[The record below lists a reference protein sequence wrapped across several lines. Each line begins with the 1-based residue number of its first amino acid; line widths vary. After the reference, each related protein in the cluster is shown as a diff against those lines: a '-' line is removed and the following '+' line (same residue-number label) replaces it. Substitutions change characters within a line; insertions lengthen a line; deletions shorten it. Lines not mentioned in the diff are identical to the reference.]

1 MTDYL
6 FLASGFV
13 LLILGGEMLVRGAV
27 DVAKQ
32 LGMSPLLIGITL
44 VGFGTSA
51 PELVTSVQASIAGSP
66 GIAVGNIV
74 GSCIANILLIV
85 GVAAIIMPLTV
96 HAHSLRRDGAI
107 VLLSALAFMVLSFTY
122 PLDRMVGAG
131 FVLGLLAYLT
141 YAYVQEMKLSNG
153 GHTAAYD
160 KGEAA
165 EEVIG
170 ELNEPTPADKVISVP
185 LALAMAVAG
194 LVIIIFGGKL
204 LVDGAVGI
212 ARTWGVSET
221 VIGLTIVAV
230 GTSMPELVT
239 SVIAAIRKHTDVAVG
254 NVLGSNIYNILGI
267 GGVTGLIAPTEIP
280 TEIVYFD
287 NPVMVAA
294 SVLLLAFAFIGGHVS
309 RVQGFFLL
317 ACYATYL
324 YVLIPK
330 SPAVET
336 AASLAL

>member
-6 FLASGFV
+6 FLAAGFV
-13 LLILGGEMLVRGAV
+13 LLIFGGEMLVRGAV
-27 DVAKQ
+27 DVAKKF
-32 LGMSPLLIGITL
+32 GMSPLLIGITL

-51 PELVTSVQASIAGSP
+51 PELVTSVQASLAGSP

-74 GSCIANILLIV
+74 GSSISNILLIV

-96 HAHSLRRDGAI
+96 HAHSLQRDGAV
-107 VLLSALAFMVLSFTY
+107 VLLSALAFTVLAFTY

-131 FVLGLLAYLT
+131 FVLALLAYLT
-141 YAYVQEMKLSNG
+141 YAYVQEMKISNG

-165 EEVIG
+165 KAVLG
-170 ELNEPTPADKVISVP
+170 EPNEPTPSDELISTPV
-185 LALAMAVAG
+185 ALAMAVAG

-239 SVIAAIRKHTDVAVG
+239 SVIAAMRKHTDVAVG

-294 SVLLLAFAFIGGHVS
+294 SVLLLTFAFIGGHVS
-309 RVQGFFLL
+309 RLQGGILL

-330 SPAVET
+330 SPAIEA
-336 AASLAL
+336 AASAAL